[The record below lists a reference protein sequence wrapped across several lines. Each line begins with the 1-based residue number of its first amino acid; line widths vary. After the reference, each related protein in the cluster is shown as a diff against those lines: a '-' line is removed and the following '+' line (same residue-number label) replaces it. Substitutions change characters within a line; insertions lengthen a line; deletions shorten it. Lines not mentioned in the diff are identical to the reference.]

1 MNFFHVDG
9 VVSLLFTI
17 TMEQTINLDQWS
29 SFLLFKK
36 QVEREQ
42 NAKPKR
48 ARIKSVR
55 PIFNY
60 RRYNQLKQ
68 ELNKNRIQQKFK

>member
-1 MNFFHVDG
+1 
-9 VVSLLFTI
+9 
-17 TMEQTINLDQWS
+17 MEQVISTQWTN
-29 SFLLFKK
+29 FILFKK
-36 QVEREQ
+36 QIEEQQ

-55 PIFNY
+55 PVFNI

-68 ELNKNRIQQKFK
+68 ELNK